1 MGGKTYYKMKT
12 QLKLNLAAGG
22 TRETWCK
29 FQVSTNSCFA
39 NRATNTG
46 SIVAKTRTVN
56 ATVAFCALHTVLQ
69 IIRSTCTTKPA
80 GRGGSETFMLQGKGA
95 DWTYTVP
102 EVQPSGWKQDHWM
115 PLEHGAHIFRLLHGC
130 QKSLEA
136 WQYLPEGTV
145 CTQQMIQTHFLE
157 WYAAVCV
164 LQTWHKTQVHL

>member
-1 MGGKTYYKMKT
+1 MNGGGGNILQNESTSKTEPCRR
-12 QLKLNLAAGG
+12 G

-46 SIVAKTRTVN
+46 SIVTKARTVN
-56 ATVAFCALHTVLQ
+56 ATEAFGALHAVLQ

-80 GRGGSETFMLQGKGA
+80 GRVAVKHSCYKVRELTGHTLYLKCSHPGENKTIGC
-95 DWTYTVP
+95 
-102 EVQPSGWKQDHWM
+102 

-136 WQYLPEGTV
+136 
-145 CTQQMIQTHFLE
+145 
-157 WYAAVCV
+157 
-164 LQTWHKTQVHL
+164 